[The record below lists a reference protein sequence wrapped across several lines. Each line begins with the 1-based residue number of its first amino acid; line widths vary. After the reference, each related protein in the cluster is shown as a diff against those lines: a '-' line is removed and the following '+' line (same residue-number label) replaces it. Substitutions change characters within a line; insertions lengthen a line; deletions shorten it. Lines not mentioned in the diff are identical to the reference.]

1 MIYFLA
7 LLPATILT
15 IAGYGVLYL
24 AQRSEGTL
32 KSFGKY
38 LGFWAFTLAALVV
51 LGSIFAAA
59 RSPGM
64 HGMHGM
70 MMHGYADE
78 EHMRQCH
85 DMHSWRRPA
94 PGAQPRRRARHR
106 PMRPRRPLQSRAPRR
121 NSAHPSAHLV
131 GVKSA
136 LTSKDV
142 HRGRNLPGDR
152 C

>member
-24 AQRSEGTL
+24 AHRSEGSL
-32 KSFGKY
+32 RSFGRY

-64 HGMHGM
+64 HGMM
-70 MMHGYADE
+70 MRGWVDG

-85 DMHSWRRPA
+85 DMHSWRHPLPGAGSQGEPGVQPMPPPA
-94 PGAQPRRRARHR
+94 PGE
-106 PMRPRRPLQSRAPRR
+106 
-121 NSAHPSAHLV
+121 
-131 GVKSA
+131 GVPPK
-136 LTSKDV
+136 
-142 HRGRNLPGDR
+142 
-152 C
+152 

>member
-64 HGMHGM
+64 HGM

-85 DMHSWRRPA
+85 DMHSWRRPSPGAGPQAA
-94 PGAQPRRRARHR
+94 PGGP
-106 PMRPRRPLQSRAPRR
+106 PMPPPASVEGAP
-121 NSAHPSAHLV
+121 P
-131 GVKSA
+131 K
-136 LTSKDV
+136 
-142 HRGRNLPGDR
+142 
-152 C
+152 